1 MYPSNSTRPAEIT
14 GIAILMFCV
23 GVWRLFSVREPLGL
37 VSCGFYIVVGIGLLK
52 LYQWARVVT
61 IAVAFL
67 NFGLF
72 GMALIRQSR
81 LIPYFTAL
89 LGFLFCGLIVAYLFT
104 SAVRLVFVRPVR
116 RASAF
121 AEKT

>member
-1 MYPSNSTRPAEIT
+1 MVNRTRPDEIT
-14 GIAILMFCV
+14 FIAILMFCV
-23 GVWRLFSVREPLGL
+23 GVSRLFSVREPLGL

-52 LYQWARVVT
+52 LYQWVRVVT

-72 GMALIRQSR
+72 GMAMFRQSR
-81 LIPYFTAL
+81 LITMLATL
-89 LGFLFCGLIVAYLFT
+89 LGFLLCGYIVAYLFT

-116 RASAF
+116 EASAF

>member
-1 MYPSNSTRPAEIT
+1 MVNRTRPDEIT
-14 GIAILMFCV
+14 FIAILMFCV

-37 VSCGFYIVVGIGLLK
+37 VSCGIYIDVGIGLLK

-67 NFGLF
+67 NFGLL
-72 GMALIRQSR
+72 GMAVFRQSR
-81 LIPYFTAL
+81 LIAMFTTL
-89 LGFLFCGLIVAYLFT
+89 LGFLFCGYIVAYLLT
-104 SAVRLVFVRPVR
+104 PVVRLVFGRPGR
-116 RASAF
+116 ESSAF